1 MEQMMQKLKLAV
13 NPQKTRLCRVPQ
25 ESFDFL
31 GYTLG
36 RCYRFKT
43 GAPYLGTK
51 PSKKAVAKLSEKI
64 RQMTHRQTC
73 GRDAWELVGEL
84 NLVLNGWAHYFR
96 LGSATKAYCA
106 VDRHVRQRLRRWL
119 CRKHKVKGQGWAR
132 YPDQYL
138 V

>member
-25 ESFDFL
+25 ESFDCL

-51 PSKKAVAKLSEKI
+51 PSKKAVAKLCEKI

-84 NLVLNGWAHYFR
+84 KRGVEWVGPLLPTWFGYESLLRGRPPRAAAAAPMVVPEAQGQRNRAGLVTPI
-96 LGSATKAYCA
+96 ST
-106 VDRHVRQRLRRWL
+106 
-119 CRKHKVKGQGWAR
+119 
-132 YPDQYL
+132 
-138 V
+138 